1 MMCKMSAAKTGGE
14 IIWKHVLFLKL
25 LFFNRENLSG
35 PFLIHNKE
43 LVEKK
48 ERANEDGEAC

>member
-1 MMCKMSAAKTGGE
+1 MQDISKTGRE
-14 IIWKHVLFLKL
+14 MIWKHVLFLKL

-43 LVEKK
+43 QVEKK
-48 ERANEDGEAC
+48 ERANEGSEAC

>member
-1 MMCKMSAAKTGGE
+1 MSAAKIGRE
-14 IIWKHVLFLKL
+14 IIWKCVHFLKL

-43 LVEKK
+43 QVEKK
-48 ERANEDGEAC
+48 ERANEDSEAC